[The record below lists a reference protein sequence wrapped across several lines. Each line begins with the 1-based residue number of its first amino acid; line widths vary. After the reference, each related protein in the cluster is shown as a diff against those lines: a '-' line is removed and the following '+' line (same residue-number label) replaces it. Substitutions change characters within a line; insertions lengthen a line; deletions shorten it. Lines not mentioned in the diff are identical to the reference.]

1 MTGTT
6 KRGPQ
11 CCESL
16 QCWICPSQ
24 WDQAQL
30 LWVSGTRAKLCR
42 IHRSLKSEE
51 RLKEH
56 SYRRVSTTRTCYY
69 CLYLLCSDFLRAPEI
84 TQPLQSCASPSFFPF
99 SGGREIGSYY
109 VFLEKNNYL
118 QKQMYFNEL
127 ILYFPRLFSFRFL
140 AQSRCERQVAFDHIL
155 LEPSYTEASYALCQ
169 PLGCE
174 TLGELNITM
183 LDFI

>member
-24 WDQAQL
+24 WDQGQL
-30 LWVSGTRAKLCR
+30 LWVSGTKAKLCR
-42 IHRSLKSEE
+42 VHRSLKSEE

-69 CLYLLCSDFLRAPEI
+69 CLYLLCSDFMRAPEI

-127 ILYFPRLFSFRFL
+127 IYIFQGFFHLDSWHSL
-140 AQSRCERQVAFDHIL
+140 AFDHIL
-155 LEPSYTEASYALCQ
+155 LEPSYTEAFYALCQ
-169 PLGCE
+169 PLGWE
-174 TLGELNITM
+174 TLGELNIIM